1 MTTDMS
7 EGSRAAVTIVFESLF
22 GSTRQVAEAIA
33 EGIRETVPVSVLSV
47 VDASTLDECD
57 VLVVGAP
64 THAHSLSSTAS
75 RAEAERWARDPMKHL
90 RFEGDSPAFGV
101 REWIERCP
109 SVRVGYV
116 AFDTRVDMP
125 RIFTGSAASAIAKR
139 LKKRAM
145 HEIGIPES
153 FLVDKDSHLLPT
165 EVERA
170 RRWGREIA
178 TMVLNLTLQAPLAD
192 EGSR

>member
-7 EGSRAAVTIVFESLF
+7 GGSRTAVTIVFESLF

-33 EGIRETVPVSVLSV
+33 EGIRETVPVSVLPV
-47 VDASTLDECD
+47 AAASALEECA

-64 THAHSLSSTAS
+64 THAHSLSNAAS
-75 RAEAERWARDPMKHL
+75 RSEARRWARDPVKDL
-90 RFEGDSPAFGV
+90 RIEGGSSATGV

-125 RIFTGSAASAIAKR
+125 RIFTGSAASAIRKR
-139 LKKRAM
+139 LKKRGPREM
-145 HEIGIPES
+145 VLPES
-153 FLVDKDSHLLPT
+153 FLVDKDSHLLPS
-165 EVERA
+165 ELDRA

-178 TMVLNLTLQAPLAD
+178 SAVLAEGDRETMVDGVP
-192 EGSR
+192 R